1 MGKGWTGFIWEK
13 RKKWQVLV
21 EAAVN
26 LQVQSTVG
34 NFLIN

>member
-1 MGKGWTGFIWEK
+1 MGKAWTGLICEN

-21 EAAVN
+21 EAAMN

-34 NFLIN
+34 TFLTD